1 MMTVLTG
8 HDEFEERARLAA
20 EAQKIADEYVGGLR
34 RVAIDAFLIAG
45 ACAFLAWLGWEIA
58 TGSAPE
64 FIERDPVVEEIREHL
79 GR

>member
-1 MMTVLTG
+1 MTVLTG

-45 ACAFLAWLGWEIA
+45 ACALLAWLAWGIA
-58 TGSAPE
+58 TGPAPE
-64 FIERDPVVEEIREHL
+64 FIERDPIVQEIGEHV